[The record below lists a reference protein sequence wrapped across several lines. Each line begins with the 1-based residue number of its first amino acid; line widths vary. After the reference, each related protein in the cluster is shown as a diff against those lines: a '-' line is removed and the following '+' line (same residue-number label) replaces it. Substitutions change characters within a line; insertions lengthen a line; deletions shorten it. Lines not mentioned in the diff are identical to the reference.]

1 MWGFKQRRKEL
12 EVKIVPCF
20 YDTKRAEL
28 LVVRYGR
35 FGNLKYLKSF
45 GFIYL
50 SDKRSEEMIDWVIE
64 LVERFNKIQKMRY
77 ERRKNNV

>member
-1 MWGFKQRRKEL
+1 MKRKKEL
-12 EVKIVPCF
+12 EVKIAPCF

-35 FGNLKYLKSF
+35 FGNLKCLKSF

-50 SDKRSEEMIDWVIE
+50 SDKRSEEKIDWVIE
-64 LVERFNKIQKMRY
+64 LVEKFNKIQEMRH